1 MAYYSAMSPYL
12 LPSKVALFPDH
23 CLLVHIK
30 VVFIRSFSSLYYY
43 FSFALIGNSTNLVSN
58 CTTGDVIEYCAVCIF
73 VYCID
78 LFPMGIC
85 LEQWRVAVGLFHR
98 CKIGGH
104 HTFLLNINPIW
115 FVRELLKSVF
125 LFFNMFCGKFHRLL
139 DASILNY
146 QFSIIMIL
154 LLLEAGDVERNPGP
168 NPDHTLS
175 FLHLNIRSIRNKI
188 DFLKDNFKSCVSQ
201 KRT

>member
-1 MAYYSAMSPYL
+1 
-12 LPSKVALFPDH
+12 
-23 CLLVHIK
+23 
-30 VVFIRSFSSLYYY
+30 
-43 FSFALIGNSTNLVSN
+43 
-58 CTTGDVIEYCAVCIF
+58 
-73 VYCID
+73 
-78 LFPMGIC
+78 MGIC

-115 FVRELLKSVF
+115 FVRELLKNVF

-188 DFLKDNFKSCVSQ
+188 DFLKDNFTDFEVLCFSETHLDITVSSESLGISDCYSNPYR
-201 KRT
+201 KDRNSHGVDC